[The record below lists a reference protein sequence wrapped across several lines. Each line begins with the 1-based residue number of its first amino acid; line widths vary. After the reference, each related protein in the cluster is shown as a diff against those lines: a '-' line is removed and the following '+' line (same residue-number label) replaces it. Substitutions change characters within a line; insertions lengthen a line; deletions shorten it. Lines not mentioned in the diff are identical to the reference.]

1 MRKITNKELEK
12 IAEEAAQDQ
21 QHLRYRADLD
31 LTLAERLRLKND

>member
-1 MRKITNKELEK
+1 MRKITDKDLEK

-21 QHLRYRADLD
+21 ELLRDRAELD